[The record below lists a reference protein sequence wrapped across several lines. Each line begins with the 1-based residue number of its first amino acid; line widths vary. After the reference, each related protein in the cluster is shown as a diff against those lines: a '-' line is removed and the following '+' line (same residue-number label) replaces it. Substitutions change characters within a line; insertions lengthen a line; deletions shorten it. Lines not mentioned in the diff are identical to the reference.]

1 MLLLLLWPASFV
13 PCWLS
18 SPASILHGF
27 RLRLHVSQ
35 EDEELLWR
43 RACNA
48 SGQGQIMLGFAVIAL
63 LAGLVALFA
72 RNWGTD
78 TGPGA
83 LTKLKIFITHL
94 QVRP

>member
-1 MLLLLLWPASFV
+1 MSWQMHWLL
-13 PCWLS
+13 
-18 SPASILHGF
+18 SILCAGAN
-27 RLRLHVSQ
+27 S
-35 EDEELLWR
+35 LLC

-48 SGQGQIMLGFAVIAL
+48 SGQGQVMMGFAVIAL

-72 RNWGTD
+72 RDWGTD

-94 QVRP
+94 QVGPIVSCSCHSGM